1 MANHH
6 VNSSLHSDL
15 PFGHG
20 HRHGGAFGAGATRS
34 RIITQT
40 GSRAGLLVLGP
51 ESKRPVV
58 TPAAPDEN
66 GRYCVPVWD
75 LMMGRLEGAWLIR
88 PDGTTMIISDIRVRG
103 VMLCGMQAKANVALW
118 GGLRGTLNL
127 DEIKSLVWEL
137 VGRNPRAYPHK
148 SRLRAR
154 RLITCARSLDG
165 IIAALRR
172 ER

>member
-1 MANHH
+1 M
-6 VNSSLHSDL
+6 
-15 PFGHG
+15 
-20 HRHGGAFGAGATRS
+20 
-34 RIITQT
+34 TQT

-51 ESKRPVV
+51 ESRRPVV
-58 TPAAPDEN
+58 ISAAPDEY
-66 GRYCVPVWD
+66 GRYRVPLWD
-75 LMMGRLEGAWLIR
+75 LMTGRLEGAWLIR
-88 PDGTTMIISDIRVRG
+88 PDGTTLIVSDIRVRG
-103 VMLCGMQAKANVALW
+103 VGLAGLRAEANVALW

>member
-1 MANHH
+1 MAKQLL
-6 VNSSLHSDL
+6 NSSLHSDL

-20 HRHGGAFGAGATRS
+20 HRQGFGTGAERS
-34 RIITQT
+34 RILTQT

-51 ESKRPVV
+51 ESTRPLI
-58 TPAAPDEN
+58 TCAAPDQN
-66 GRYCVPVWD
+66 GRYRVPLWE
-75 LMMGRLEGAWLIR
+75 LMAGRLEGAWLIR
-88 PDGTTMIISDIRVRG
+88 PDGTTTVVSDIRVRG
-103 VMLCGMQAKANVALW
+103 VAVAQLRVEAKVALW

-127 DEIKSLVWEL
+127 DDIKSVVCEL
-137 VGRNPRAYPHK
+137 VARNPRAYPHK

-154 RLITCARSLDG
+154 RLISCARSLDG

>member
-1 MANHH
+1 MANQH
-6 VNSSLHSDL
+6 VSQHLNSSLHSDL
-15 PFGHG
+15 PFG
-20 HRHGGAFGAGATRS
+20 RDDAFGAGAARSRSMTRS
-34 RIITQT
+34 R
-40 GSRAGLLVLGP
+40 SRAGLLVLGP
-51 ESKRPVV
+51 ESNRPVV
-58 TPAAPDEN
+58 TSAAPDDN
-66 GRYCVPVWD
+66 GRYRVPLWD
-75 LMMGRLEGAWLIR
+75 LMTGRLEGAWLIR

-103 VMLCGMQAKANVALW
+103 VGLAHMQAQAKVALW